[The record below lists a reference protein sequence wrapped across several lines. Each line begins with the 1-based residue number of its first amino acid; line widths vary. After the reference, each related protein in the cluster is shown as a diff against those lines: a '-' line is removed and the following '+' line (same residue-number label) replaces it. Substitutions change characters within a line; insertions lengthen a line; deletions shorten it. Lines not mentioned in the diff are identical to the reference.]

1 MIVFQNGLVISMEPG
16 RPRTERCDI
25 LIDGSTIAE
34 MGRIDP
40 PEGAEVIDASR
51 LILLPGLVNA
61 HLHTWQTNLRGM
73 AGNWTFGRYLQ
84 AMHQGLATAYRPED
98 IALSNR
104 IGALTQING
113 GTTTLVDWCHN
124 NPTPDHTDA
133 ALDGL
138 RRAGLRAVFMHG
150 SPKPAA
156 APGQRPYS
164 EIPMSRSEVE
174 RLANTS
180 LGPLTD
186 LGLAILGPRD
196 STFEVSV
203 ADLRL
208 ARDFGLVAS
217 AHTGGRPFMY
227 DDAIRRLAAEGLIDR
242 NVNFV
247 HANNFSDDD
256 LALFH
261 DCGGTIT
268 ATAEVELSMGFGKPL
283 TGRWRDLGGDL
294 SIGTDVEP
302 ACGADMFASMRMTLQ
317 YQRDDDYRAAADGG
331 LDDAALLTGYDALT
345 WATMGGARM
354 LGLEGRIGSLAPGKA
369 ADLIAINR
377 DDPLLAP
384 VLDPIATVVLQAGP
398 AQVEAVLIAGAFAKR
413 NGALVQPITRADTDA
428 LERSALRIM
437 TESGVAVDL
446 HAEA

>member
-1 MIVFQNGLVISMEPG
+1 MILFQNGLVISMEPG
-16 RPRTERCDI
+16 RPLTERCD
-25 LIDGSTIAE
+25 LLVDGDRIAE
-34 MGRIDP
+34 MGQITP
-40 PEGAEVIDASR
+40 PEGAEVVDASR

-84 AMHQGLATAYRPED
+84 AMHQGLATAYAPED

-124 NPTPDHTDA
+124 NPTPEHTDA
-133 ALDGL
+133 AIDGL
-138 RRAGLRAVFMHG
+138 RAAGIRAVFMHG
-150 SPKPAA
+150 SPKPAP

-174 RLANTS
+174 RLAKTD
-180 LGPLTD
+180 LGPLID

-203 ADLRL
+203 ADLKL
-208 ARDFGLVAS
+208 ARDFGIVAS

-227 DDAIRRLAAEGLIDR
+227 DDAIARLAAEGLIDDK
-242 NVNFV
+242 VNFV
-247 HANNFSDDD
+247 HANNFTDDE

-268 ATAEVELSMGFGKPL
+268 TTAEVELSMGFGRPL

-302 ACGADMFASMRMTLQ
+302 ACGSDMFASMRMTLQ
-317 YQRDDDYRAAADGG
+317 YQRDEDYRAAAASGVA
-331 LDDAALLTGYDALT
+331 LDEDALLTGYDALT

-354 LGLEGRIGSLAPGKA
+354 LGLGDRIGSLAPGKA
-369 ADLIAINR
+369 ADLIAISV

-384 VLDPIATVVLQAGP
+384 VLDPIATVVLHAGP
-398 AQVEAVLIAGAFAKR
+398 SQVETVMIAGKYVKR
-413 NGALVQPITRADTDA
+413 DGQLLQGIRRSDTDA
-428 LERSALRIM
+428 LEQSARRIM
-437 TESGVAVDL
+437 MVTENLVT
-446 HAEA
+446 

>member
-1 MIVFQNGLVISMEPG
+1 MILFQNGHVISMDPG

-25 LIDGSTIAE
+25 LIDGDRIRD
-34 MGRIDP
+34 MGRITP
-40 PEGAEVIDASR
+40 SEGVEVIDASR
-51 LILLPGLVNA
+51 MILLPGLVNA

-84 AMHQGLATAYRPED
+84 AMHQGLATAYQPED

-104 IGALTQING
+104 IGAMTQIHG

-124 NPTPDHTDA
+124 NPTPEHTDA
-133 ALDGL
+133 AIDGL
-138 RRAGLRAVFMHG
+138 RAAGIRAVFMHG
-150 SPKPAA
+150 SPKPAP

-174 RLANTS
+174 RLAKAE
-180 LGPLTD
+180 LGPLID

-203 ADLRL
+203 EDLKL
-208 ARDFGLVAS
+208 AREFGLVAS

-227 DDAIRRLAAEGLIDR
+227 DGAIMRLAAEGLIDGK
-242 NVNFV
+242 VNFV
-247 HANNFSDDD
+247 HANNFTDDE

-268 ATAEVELSMGFGKPL
+268 TTAEVELSMGFGRPL

-317 YQRDDDYRAAADGG
+317 YQRDEDYRAAATAAVP
-331 LDDAALLTGYDALT
+331 LDESKLLTGYDALG

-354 LGLEGRIGSLAPGKA
+354 LGLEDRIGSLAPGKA
-369 ADLIAINR
+369 ADLIAFDC

-384 VLDPIATVVLQAGP
+384 VLDPIATVVLHAGP
-398 AQVEAVLIAGAFAKR
+398 SQVETVMIAGRFVKRHGRLVQAIARSDTEAMEQSAKR
-413 NGALVQPITRADTDA
+413 IIATAGAQLD
-428 LERSALRIM
+428 
-437 TESGVAVDL
+437 
-446 HAEA
+446 